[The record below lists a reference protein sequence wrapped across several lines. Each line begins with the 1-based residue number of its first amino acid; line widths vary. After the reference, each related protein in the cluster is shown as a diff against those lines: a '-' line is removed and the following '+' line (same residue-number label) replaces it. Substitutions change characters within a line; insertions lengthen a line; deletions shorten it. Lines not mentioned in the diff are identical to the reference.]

1 MFVHIY
7 IHINHVIHHLAGRP
21 CLSSE
26 IARLDSLC
34 LLGTFIDVIAPI
46 SLVVRLWCV
55 CACVRAYVR
64 ECAREY
70 DVFTSIHLRIGQYS
84 RIKGTRTTTRQKKKP
99 RRGRGCVPLGHGTL
113 VLRRRRRWRRG
124 LQDPWPRICLR
135 CVCVC
140 GRVCARGGRAGGWG
154 VSEGERARVRGG
166 GPVWRAAMLA
176 RLFKTS
182 NHMGDQDSTCMQHG
196 LCGAL
201 QRSHAGTCV

>member
-1 MFVHIY
+1 MYVHIY
-7 IHINHVIHHLAGRP
+7 IHINQVIHHLAGRP
-21 CLSSE
+21 CWSSE
-26 IARLDSLC
+26 RARLDSLC

-46 SLVVRLWCV
+46 SLVVRLWRVCV
-55 CACVRAYVR
+55 CVRAYVR

-70 DVFTSIHLRIGQYS
+70 DVFTSIHLRISEYS
-84 RIKGTRTTTRQKKKP
+84 RIKGTRTRTRRKKKP

-124 LQDPWPRICLR
+124 LQDPRPWICLR
-135 CVCVC
+135 CVFAGVC
-140 GRVCARGGRAGGWG
+140 
-154 VSEGERARVRGG
+154 VRGAA
-166 GPVWRAAMLA
+166 PVWRAATLA

-201 QRSHAGTCV
+201 QRSHGGTCV